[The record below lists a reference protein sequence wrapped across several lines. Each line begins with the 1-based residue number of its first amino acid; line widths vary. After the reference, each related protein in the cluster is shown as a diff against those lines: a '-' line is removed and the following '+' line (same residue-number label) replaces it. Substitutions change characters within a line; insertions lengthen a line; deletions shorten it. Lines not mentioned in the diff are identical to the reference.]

1 VAWADERAAADPGR
15 TDPSTVL
22 DEEVAMA
29 RMDPE
34 AVHAAERPGDP
45 SGFGCPD
52 CSGALFRIEEG
63 TLVRYRC
70 RVGHAWSSESL
81 LARQAVELEGALWMA
96 LRSLEEKA
104 ALSADLAGRAE
115 RSGHAR
121 TAVRFH
127 DNTQEAVRAAEL
139 VRQLITQ
146 IGDTV
151 AAPRESD
158 DVVEDRQNG
167 RG

>member
-1 VAWADERAAADPGR
+1 
-15 TDPSTVL
+15 
-22 DEEVAMA
+22 
-29 RMDPE
+29 
-34 AVHAAERPGDP
+34 
-45 SGFGCPD
+45 
-52 CSGALFRIEEG
+52 
-63 TLVRYRC
+63 
-70 RVGHAWSSESL
+70 VGHAWSSESL